1 MGMLLTEAVSL
12 MLVEKQPCTVIVDD
26 DHILIGLPTLEDIQ
40 EFSNKY
46 ATSMRKRPKEL
57 IVSQLCSW
65 NREVCRVPWTAA
77 PTMTLLSAQ
86 NIMTKF
92 RMDQISVVTQHVQ
105 DHTGHLVGLLD
116 RMYHSHLQSFSNQR
130 ISLLVITTGH
140 TDLLIKQNT

>member
-12 MLVEKQPCTVIVDD
+12 MLVEKQPCTMIVDD

-46 ATSMRKRPKEL
+46 ATSRRKRPKWYMLHEL

-65 NREVCRVPWTAA
+65 NGEVCRVPWTAA

-130 ISLLVITTGH
+130 ILF
-140 TDLLIKQNT
+140 